1 MRVLDEFV
9 SNLYVGEAQEF
20 EALRIM
26 PVFIRQDRA
35 FPYLDLEEAL
45 KRNVV
50 EVTEVSEQGSVPALL
65 VKNTGDLDVIVLDGE
80 ELIGAKQNRIVNTTI
95 IIPARSTVEIP
106 VSCVEAR
113 RWGYNSR
120 SFSSSRNL
128 SYASLRA
135 RKHRS
140 VTDNLRRFGVH
151 RSDQGEI
158 WRDIDSKMS
167 RVAATPSP
175 TAAMRDMYDSTVSP
189 EAERRLDA
197 ELQYREGQAGYL
209 AFVRGGFAG
218 GDVFGSAELCRGKLA
233 KLARSHY
240 LDALDRAVDF
250 PALTA
255 EEVVRQ
261 VRAARQEQFATVGK
275 GAEVRFEGSDV
286 QGTCKLVG
294 DFIPHLMVFP
304 KLN

>member
-20 EALRIM
+20 ESLRIT
-26 PVFIRQDRA
+26 PVFIRQDRP

-45 KRNVV
+45 GRGVV
-50 EVTEVSEQGSVPALL
+50 EVTEVSEQGSVPTLL
-65 VKNTGDLDVIVLDGE
+65 VKNTGDVDVIVLDGE

-113 RWGYNSR
+113 RWGYNSQ

-128 SYASLRA
+128 SYGSLRS

-140 VTDNLRRFGVH
+140 VTESLRRSGIH

-167 RVAATPSP
+167 RVAASSP
-175 TAAMRDMYDSTVSP
+175 TSAMRDMYDSTVTP
-189 EAERRLDA
+189 EAERRLET
-197 ELQYREGQAGYL
+197 ELQYREGQVGYL

-233 KLARSHY
+233 KFARSHY
-240 LDALDRAVDF
+240 LDALDRGIDF
-250 PALTA
+250 PALTV
-255 EEVVRQ
+255 EEVVGQ

-286 QGTCKLVG
+286 QGAWKLVD